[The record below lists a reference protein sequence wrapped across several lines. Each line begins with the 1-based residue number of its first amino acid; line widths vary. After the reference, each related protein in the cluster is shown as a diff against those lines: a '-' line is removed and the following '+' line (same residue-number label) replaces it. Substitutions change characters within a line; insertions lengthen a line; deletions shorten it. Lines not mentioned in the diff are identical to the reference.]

1 MEAKKMI
8 KTFKQYQL
16 AINLIQRQ
24 ARIAVI
30 VRETTIPREL
40 IKATYREILGRSGSP
55 GPIKESI
62 RGLTHK
68 VKRYKEATLF
78 AKIFRSIETENIH
91 GGIENVIQAF
101 DFFKISLPSGSL
113 DFTTAWLV
121 ARDLR
126 NKKLLMTECRQCHS
140 AVLII
145 LGSEKSLER
154 CCVCKTSLKT
164 SH

>member
-16 AINLIQRQ
+16 AITLIQRQ

-40 IKATYREILGRSGSP
+40 IKATYKEILGRSGSP

-62 RGLTHK
+62 RGLTHN

-78 AKIFRSIETENIH
+78 AKIYRSIEAENAL
-91 GGIENVIQAF
+91 GGIDNVIQAF
-101 DFFKISLPSGSL
+101 DFFKVSLPCGSL
-113 DFTTAWLV
+113 DFTTAWLI

-126 NKKLLMTECRQCHS
+126 NKQLQMAQCHRCYS
-140 AVLII
+140 PVLII
-145 LGSEKSLER
+145 LGSEKSLKR
-154 CCVCKTSLKT
+154 CCVCKTALKT
-164 SH
+164 DI

>member
-8 KTFKQYQL
+8 KTLKQYQL
-16 AINLIQRQ
+16 AITLIQRQ

-40 IKATYREILGRSGSP
+40 IKATYKEILGRSGSS

-62 RGLTHK
+62 RGLTHN

-78 AKIFRSIETENIH
+78 AKIFRAIEAENSH
-91 GGIENVIQAF
+91 GEIDNVIQAF

-126 NKKLLMTECRQCHS
+126 NKKLLMTECGHCYS

-154 CCVCKTSLKT
+154 CCVCKTALKT
-164 SH
+164 DF

>member
-8 KTFKQYQL
+8 KTLKQYQL
-16 AINLIQRQ
+16 AITLIQRQ

-40 IKATYREILGRSGSP
+40 IKATYKEILGRSGSS

-62 RGLTHK
+62 RGLTHNM
-68 VKRYKEATLF
+68 KRYKEATLF
-78 AKIFRSIETENIH
+78 AKIFRGIETEDIH
-91 GGIENVIQAF
+91 GDINNVIQAF
-101 DFFKISLPSGSL
+101 EFFKMSLLTGSL

-121 ARDLR
+121 GRDLR
-126 NKKLLMTECRQCHS
+126 NKKLLMMECGHCYS

-154 CCVCKTSLKT
+154 CCVSKTALKNSL
-164 SH
+164 